1 MQYHHFHFILDAII
15 IASPDL
21 DSARLKSNQGKATE
35 QNKTISSF
43 IFNSTQSNGTVQN
56 NTKKHILT
64 DGSYEMETVLICTYF
79 SSIIC

>member
-35 QNKTISSF
+35 QNKTKQSPVSSSTRLKATEQYKTIQKN
-43 IFNSTQSNGTVQN
+43 IF
-56 NTKKHILT
+56 
-64 DGSYEMETVLICTYF
+64 
-79 SSIIC
+79 

>member
-35 QNKTISSF
+35 QNKTKQNNLQFHLQLDSKQR
-43 IFNSTQSNGTVQN
+43 NSTKQY
-56 NTKKHILT
+56 KK
-64 DGSYEMETVLICTYF
+64 TYF
-79 SSIIC
+79 DRRLI